1 MLVSDPATAS
11 ALPVR
16 GIASVGCTV
25 SDSDRA
31 TAFFRDVL
39 TFTVVSQMVVAQF
52 AAMGE
57 AGAQA
62 RVARLQLGDATI
74 ELTQYF
80 MPDGSGGR
88 PMPAD
93 SRSNDGWF
101 QHLSIIVRDMDAAYA
116 RLLAH
121 GVRCV
126 SPAPQ
131 RLPETVKGA
140 GGIRALYFHDPDG
153 HFLELLQ
160 YPPDKG
166 DAKWHA
172 PHAPA
177 DALFLG
183 VDHTGIAVR
192 DTEASLRFYR
202 DALGMKAAGETLN
215 EGIEQARLT
224 GVPGARVRITSLRFP
239 TGMGVELLEYL
250 TPHDG
255 RPMPADVRA
264 NDLFHWQT
272 RFDTADADRA
282 AAYAR
287 DHAHALP
294 VASDDV
300 TTLRDQG
307 GQQGG
312 VRRAVRFR
320 DPDGHGVQFVTP

>member
-1 MLVSDPATAS
+1 MPVSDPAAAP

-16 GIASVGCTV
+16 RIASVGCTV
-25 SDSDRA
+25 SDLSRA
-31 TAFFRDVL
+31 VAFFTEAL
-39 TFTVVSQMVVAQF
+39 TFTVVSETEVT
-52 AAMGE
+52 GE
-57 AGAQA
+57 ADAQA
-62 RVARLQLGDATI
+62 RVARLQLGDAVI
-74 ELTQYF
+74 ELTQYHT
-80 MPDGSGGR
+80 PADGR

-101 QHLSIIVRDMDAAYA
+101 QHLSIIVRNMDAAYA

-131 RLPETVKGA
+131 RLPETIKGA
-140 GGIRALYFHDPDG
+140 AGIRALYFHDPDG

-215 EGIEQARLT
+215 EGIEQSRLT
-224 GVPGARVRITSLRFP
+224 GVPDARVRITSLRLP
-239 TGMGVELLEYL
+239 AGMGIELLEYL
-250 TPHDG
+250 TPRDG
-255 RPMPADVRA
+255 RPMPADARA
-264 NDLFHWQT
+264 NDLFYWQT

-282 AAYAR
+282 
-287 DHAHALP
+287 
-294 VASDDV
+294 
-300 TTLRDQG
+300 
-307 GQQGG
+307 
-312 VRRAVRFR
+312 VRLR
-320 DPDGHGVQFVTP
+320 DPDGHNVQFVTP